1 MFSKTDIEKYF
12 NAEKAESW
20 VFMAIGITGIILAI
34 VFFFFL
40 KTNLYKGLAV
50 PLASI
55 GLLMGVVG
63 FTVYKRSDQ
72 QRIDNV
78 YAYDMNPDQ
87 LKNKELPRMKTVM
100 KNFVIYRWIE
110 IFLFLVG
117 VCLYI
122 YFIRNFYQDFWRG
135 FGFALAIMALL
146 ALAADYFAEKRAHI
160 YTKGLE
166 SFTSKNS

>member
-1 MFSKTDIEKYF
+1 MFTKTDIEKYF

-40 KTNLYKGLAV
+40 KTNLYKGLAI
-50 PLASI
+50 PLASV
-55 GLLMGVVG
+55 GLLLGVVG
-63 FTVYKRSDQ
+63 YTVYKSSDQ

-78 YAYDMNPDQ
+78 YAYDMNPDN
-87 LKNKELPRMKTVM
+87 LKNKELPRMKKVW
-100 KNFVIYRWIE
+100 VE

-117 VCLYI
+117 TGLYI
-122 YFIRNFYQDFWRG
+122 YFIRDFYNDFWRG

-146 ALAADYFAEKRAHI
+146 ALTADYFAEKRGHV
-160 YTKGLE
+160 YTKGIE
-166 SFTSKNS
+166 TFISNKS

>member
-34 VFFFFL
+34 VFFFFI
-40 KTNLYKGLAV
+40 KTNLYKGMAI

-55 GLLMGVVG
+55 GLLLGVVG
-63 FTVYKRSDQ
+63 FTVYKRSDE
-72 QRIDNV
+72 QRIENV
-78 YAYDMNPDQ
+78 YAYGMNPSF

-100 KNFVIYRWIE
+100 KSFIVYRWVE
-110 IFLFLVG
+110 IILFLVG
-117 VCLYI
+117 AGLYI
-122 YFIRNFYQDFWRG
+122 YYIRDFRQDFWRG

-146 ALAADYFAEKRAHI
+146 ALAADYFAEKRGHI
-160 YTKGLE
+160 YLKGLE
-166 SFTSKNS
+166 SFTSKIS